1 MQEGIGRSGYRLLA
15 LVFFGV
21 GVLGLATAVY
31 WARPEGVF
39 GWLTFVLTAV
49 GVVSLFVLSLVVLA
63 IRVPGGMPQ
72 APMGVVEPEPGLLPE
87 PAPAASDPSADLGVE
102 YDDFDV
108 EPVQL
113 GLGTQGSPL
122 AAPSVAPPEQPRAP
136 IVVPPRKPQ
145 GDTKG
150 WPKRPERS
158 GVTRGELKKQKEQ
171 PVFEP
176 PSKEPPLVMART
188 AASAEATGIPDN
200 VSLGKCGNCGVLL
213 LAPRRRPIRLQ
224 CPRCERVHTM
234 T

>member
-1 MQEGIGRSGYRLLA
+1 MQEGIGRSGYRVIA
-15 LVFFGV
+15 LVFFGL
-21 GVLGLATAVY
+21 GVLGLATSLY
-31 WARPEGVF
+31 DDQPSGL
-39 GWLTFVLTAV
+39 GWLGFFLTAIAT
-49 GVVSLFVLSLVVLA
+49 LALLVLSLTVLA
-63 IRVPGGMPQ
+63 TRVPPSSVVVPAGVLEPQPDLMPTT
-72 APMGVVEPEPGLLPE
+72 AAADPG
-87 PAPAASDPSADLGVE
+87 ADLGVE

-108 EPVQL
+108 QPIQL
-113 GLGTQGSPL
+113 GEASTRST
-122 AAPSVAPPEQPRAP
+122 APPEQPRAP

-150 WPKRPERS
+150 WPQRRDPT
-158 GVTRGELKKQKEQ
+158 GMTRGDLRKQKEQ
-171 PVFEP
+171 PQFEP
-176 PSKEPPLVMART
+176 PTRDPPLVMART